1 VACAVTYR
9 RDERIL
15 AVATISRDLQSL
27 QAERAMDVAPW
38 FDPVDRTNAASAAVE
53 VLTTAD
59 AVKALK
65 LSAETKAA
73 YKAPSK

>member
-1 VACAVTYR
+1 
-9 RDERIL
+9 
-15 AVATISRDLQSL
+15 
-27 QAERAMDVAPW
+27 MDVAPW